1 MPADILEAFD
11 EWFSKHNSSLAI
23 PMTIVA
29 RAPGSIRLTFNGRV
43 DAIEVIVLA
52 DEIVVTVQH
61 EGHCWD
67 ILASFEVAPT
77 GVADGV
83 VCGLCDPSNR
93 AVYPTRRALFVEH
106 VFQPF
111 AEWVERK
118 LAPTRALGFGGSI
131 GDGSTWAVLLS
142 DKDCRG
148 YSVVLPLW
156 TP

>member
-1 MPADILEAFD
+1 
-11 EWFSKHNSSLAI
+11 
-23 PMTIVA
+23 
-29 RAPGSIRLTFNGRV
+29 
-43 DAIEVIVLA
+43 VLA

-61 EGHCWD
+61 ESHCWD

-77 GVADGV
+77 GIADGE

-131 GDGSTWAVLLS
+131 GDGSTWVVLLS
-142 DKDCRG
+142 GKDCRG

-156 TP
+156 PPRPGGFQSPSIHTLVAGPAGGHVMHHVVISIAPIGHPKGHAPFASIA